1 MTVMFLSALS
11 SILLSRLSFGAIF
24 FPIPVLLASYRI
36 EDTRR
41 AVGLQILTY
50 AVIMG
55 WELVPMFPYFNG
67 ETAAMLVMSLMFKL
81 MACTVAALFTA
92 LRNYTRSMLRKLVI
106 CSVPV
111 MAMGA
116 AFVIWFTSGSGNA
129 SMDLMIKTYE
139 AVIPADLLKISAN
152 DFARALVSVVTYGMV
167 PLGMICGALP
177 VFFAEM
183 SANRFNAEWQEEFAL
198 MKMPGHFVW
207 FFFGFWGLFA
217 VSVLLKLPA
226 AFSAVSFNLAM
237 AMSMHYMLNGLSV
250 LLALIRIKLP
260 AFSAGTIIYF
270 FFFASLIVGL
280 DMVMWGVLT
289 ITGVLETW
297 IRFR

>member
-41 AVGLQILTY
+41 AIGLQILTY

-55 WELVPMFPYFNG
+55 WELVPMIPYFNG

-111 MAMGA
+111 MVMGA

-207 FFFGFWGLFA
+207 FFFGFWGLYG
-217 VSVLLKLPA
+217 VSLLLKLPV
-226 AFSAVSFNLAM
+226 AFSAVGFNLAM

-260 AFSAGTIIYF
+260 AFSAGTIIYL

-289 ITGVLETW
+289 ITGILETW

>member
-41 AVGLQILTY
+41 AIGLQVLTY

-55 WELVPMFPYFNG
+55 WELVPMIPYFNG
-67 ETAAMLVMSLMFKL
+67 ETATMLVMSLMFKL

-111 MAMGA
+111 MVMGA

-139 AVIPADLLKISAN
+139 AVIPTDLLKISAN

-207 FFFGFWGLFA
+207 LFFGFWGLFA
-217 VSVLLKLPA
+217 VSVLLQLPV
-226 AFSAVSFNLAM
+226 AFSAVGFNLAM

-260 AFSAGTIIYF
+260 AFSAGTIIYL